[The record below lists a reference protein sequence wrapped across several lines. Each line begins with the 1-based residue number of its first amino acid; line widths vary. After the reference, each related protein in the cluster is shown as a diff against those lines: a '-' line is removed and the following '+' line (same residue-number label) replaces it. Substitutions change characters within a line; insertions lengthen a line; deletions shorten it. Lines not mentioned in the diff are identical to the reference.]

1 MYKVVLTHEILPG
14 KLAELIAW
22 CKQQDQVRL
31 AQDPTYK
38 PYKRYVTVFGSV
50 HQVVIEVEAA
60 QPPQD
65 WFTTAY
71 AEVGPEE
78 LGGAQGEFL
87 KLIVPGR
94 TELKLLKEFD
104 LS

>member
-1 MYKVVLTHEILPG
+1 MYKIVLTHEILPG
-14 KLAELIAW
+14 KLGELKAW
-22 CKQQDQVRL
+22 CKQQNQKRL
-31 AQDPTYK
+31 VQDPSYR
-38 PYKRYVTVFGSV
+38 PYKRYVTVFGNV
-50 HQVVIEVEAA
+50 HQVVIEVETD

-65 WFTTAY
+65 WLSFAY

-78 LGGAQGEFL
+78 EEGSQGEFL

-94 TELKLLKEFD
+94 TELKLLKELD